1 MKSQKKL
8 LLALM
13 AVGFAGAA
21 QAKIEGSLSG
31 NGELFLNLYSKSSG
45 ISFTADLLAPTVISG
60 LPSTATV
67 ISGLPYTATDVRMD
81 DFQAAAVST
90 PGTKLSWD
98 MNVYP
103 AWAQFKSSIANA
115 TDTKFDLKA
124 MDETGTGK
132 GDDRFMTTSSSSL
145 STIKNQTN
153 TNLVGFNLVDQDL
166 LNNGVSGVNKSQ
178 PLDNDA
184 SVHDAATGGQGY
196 FENGSGDQWKNK
208 FTGVS
213 TDFVTKPDGSMNWM
227 PFYMLA
233 TSSGVSG
240 AGGLKKAD
248 VTQYGWDDDLDPSN
262 GYGIGAGMFGV
273 DMASGT
279 LYYNVAAPT
288 AVIPVPA
295 AVWLLGSGLIGLVG
309 VARRRRSA

>member
-1 MKSQKKL
+1 MKLQKKL

-21 QAKIEGSLSG
+21 QADIDGSLSG

-60 LPSTATV
+60 LP
-67 ISGLPYTATDVRMD
+67 YTATDVRMD

-98 MNVYP
+98 LNVYP
-103 AWAQFKSSIANA
+103 AWTSFKSGIGTA

-124 MDETGTGK
+124 MDETGTAAGN
-132 GDDRFMTTSSSSL
+132 DRYMTTSWSPL
-145 STIKNQTN
+145 STIKNQSN
-153 TNLVGFNLVDQDL
+153 SNLIGFNLTDQGL
-166 LNNGVSGVNKSQ
+166 LNNGVSGVNKSHT
-178 PLDNDA
+178 LENDA
-184 SVHDAATGGQGY
+184 SVHTAATGGQGY

-213 TDFVTKPDGSMNWM
+213 TDFVTENGAINWM

-233 TSSGVSG
+233 TSGTTTVN
-240 AGGLKKAD
+240 GLAKAA
-248 VTQYGWDDDLDPSN
+248 VTQYGWDDDGDASN
-262 GYGIGAGMFGV
+262 GYGTGAGMFGV
-273 DMASGT
+273 DLANGA
-279 LYYNVAAPT
+279 LYYQVAAPS
-288 AVIPVPA
+288 AVVPIPA

-309 VARRRRSA
+309 VARRRCRPEVAAGI

>member
-1 MKSQKKL
+1 MKLQKKL
-8 LLALM
+8 LVALM

-21 QAKIEGSLSG
+21 QADIEGSLSG

-60 LPSTATV
+60 PA
-67 ISGLPYTATDVRMD
+67 YTATDVRMD

-98 MNVYP
+98 LNGYT
-103 AWAQFKSSIANA
+103 AWATFKSGLGTA

-124 MDETGTGK
+124 MDEVGTAAGN
-132 GDDRFMTTSSSSL
+132 DRYMTTSSSSL
-145 STIKNQTN
+145 STIKNQSN
-153 TNLVGFNLVDQDL
+153 SNLIGFNGVDKEL
-166 LNNGVSGVNKSQ
+166 LNNGVSGVNKSHV
-178 PLDNDA
+178 LENDA
-184 SVHDAATGGQGY
+184 SVHTAATGGQGY
-196 FENGSGDQWKNK
+196 FENGSGDQWVNK

-213 TDFVTKPDGSMNWM
+213 TDFVTKPDGSINWM

-233 TSSGVSG
+233 TSSTF
-240 AGGLKKAD
+240 GLNKAT
-248 VTQYGWDDDLDPSN
+248 VTQYGWDDDGDASN
-262 GYGIGAGMFGV
+262 GYGTGAGMFGV

-279 LYYNVAAPT
+279 LYYNVAAPS
-288 AVIPVPA
+288 AVVPVPA

-309 VARRRRSA
+309 VARRRLSA